1 MVLVTLIWC
10 QLQARSLASICCI
23 VGEDPAI
30 RLQSIEPILV
40 MLDSSNIVECT
51 ESWNDCANGALNCT
65 QTGAVPPCSGIS
77 GVFLMESTNSEER
90 RKEESGM

>member
-1 MVLVTLIWC
+1 MVPHSRTIQGTL
-10 QLQARSLASICCI
+10 LSSVPAKSL
-23 VGEDPAI
+23 
-30 RLQSIEPILV
+30 LILV
-40 MLDSSNIVECT
+40 MLDSNNIVECT

-65 QTGAVPPCSGIS
+65 QTGVVPTCSGIS